1 MEELTRRLIMDQ
13 DTTEIIQY
21 DNNWRSP
28 EAIIRLASY
37 KYKQSKENVKLAQIK
52 TQNTKTHH

>member
-21 DNNWRSP
+21 DNNWGSP
-28 EAIIRLASY
+28 EAIIRGASY
-37 KYKQSKENVKLAQIK
+37 KYKESKENVK
-52 TQNTKTHH
+52 